1 MQEKELDIDL
11 SVHVCYSQK
20 EKEVLQDYL
29 SKRRSPDEAQRL
41 WEKVQQQYVSFLKD
55 QPYLGGK
62 KCTHNGVGGTY
73 DCIATMALYEAL
85 DKKPTVDELYEINN
99 AVFLP
104 PFLRLGKLV
113 KINSAGKLK
122 LLAAAFQSAAK
133 RDEKLSE
140 TVTSGYLNIM
150 PAFCNGD
157 HPAMEAIGAVL
168 TRKHTCAN
176 SYICDY
182 LIMAGNDPGAA
193 KYPKLTDEN
202 SYIYNESP
210 AERVVNMPR
219 YFMFNKPKGCVTAR
233 TDSLSKTV
241 MDYFPEEC
249 RQTMYPVGRLDKDT
263 EGLLLITDDGML
275 CRKLLLPKSHVP
287 KTYFFYA
294 IGELTEEKVSAISE
308 GVEMKGRE
316 LPALPA
322 SIRCT
327 GTGVI
332 TDIAEYLSDDKR
344 ERLLKYPRQKIFSGY
359 ITITEGKK
367 HQVKRMMRSIG
378 CCIVYLKRT
387 AMGSVPLDESLA
399 PGCWRP
405 LTEEEL
411 TALKNDISVKMQ
423 Q

>member
-29 SKRRSPDEAQRL
+29 SKRCSPDEAQRL

-99 AVFLP
+99 AVFLT

-133 RDEKLSE
+133 RDEKLPE

-157 HPAMEAIGAVL
+157 YPAMEAIGTVL
-168 TRKHTCAN
+168 IRKHTCAN
-176 SYICDY
+176 SHICDY

-210 AERVVNMPR
+210 AERV
-219 YFMFNKPKGCVTAR
+219 
-233 TDSLSKTV
+233 
-241 MDYFPEEC
+241 
-249 RQTMYPVGRLDKDT
+249 
-263 EGLLLITDDGML
+263 
-275 CRKLLLPKSHVP
+275 
-287 KTYFFYA
+287 
-294 IGELTEEKVSAISE
+294 
-308 GVEMKGRE
+308 
-316 LPALPA
+316 
-322 SIRCT
+322 
-327 GTGVI
+327 
-332 TDIAEYLSDDKR
+332 
-344 ERLLKYPRQKIFSGY
+344 
-359 ITITEGKK
+359 
-367 HQVKRMMRSIG
+367 
-378 CCIVYLKRT
+378 
-387 AMGSVPLDESLA
+387 
-399 PGCWRP
+399 
-405 LTEEEL
+405 
-411 TALKNDISVKMQ
+411 
-423 Q
+423 